1 MTPGSRATSAGE
13 GAEASVPRRVLVVDD
28 NSDAAT
34 SLELMLRMLG
44 HETRTAFDGSVGLE
58 VAAEFRPDVVFLDIG
73 MAKMNGYEVARRL
86 REQPWGKQ
94 IVLIAVT
101 GWGQAEDKRR
111 TTEAGFDHHVV
122 KPADPLVLTSLL
134 ASLARKA

>member
-1 MTPGSRATSAGE
+1 MSTSE
-13 GAEASVPRRVLVVDD
+13 GTEESVPRRVLVVDD
-28 NSDAAT
+28 NRDAAT

-44 HETRTAFDGSVGLE
+44 HETRAAFDGSTGLE

-86 REQPWGKQ
+86 REQPWGNQ

-111 TTEAGFDHHVV
+111 TAEAGFDHHVV
-122 KPADPLVLTSLL
+122 KPADPHVLTSLL